1 MTIAQLGHIV
11 EISCRA
17 WLDPSESDEERRR
30 QAARVAEYTDDPL
43 SVGVIDAILDA
54 VGGA

>member
-1 MTIAQLGHIV
+1 MTIAQLGHIT

-30 QAARVAEYTDDPL
+30 QAGRVAECTDDPL
-43 SVGVIDAILDA
+43 TVAVIDAILDA
-54 VGGA
+54 VGE